1 MIGDTSAAES
11 AIRVLL
17 VDDEEPFRETL
28 AKLLRRRGIN
38 VATAASGEEALV
50 LVEEQR
56 PGVVV
61 LGVRMPGLD
70 GLATLRRIKAV
81 RPDTRVVMLTGHG
94 SVETGVEAL
103 RAEAYDFLLKPV
115 GPDQLVQVIMAAAGP
130 LPAVEPKP

>member
-61 LGVRMPGLD
+61 LDVRMPGLD